1 MDSKFKAVLGY
12 KSNILF
18 QNIYILKIGQHLELI
33 CKTLVKS
40 PINDL

>member
-18 QNIYILKIGQHLELI
+18 QYIYIYIKNWSTFRTNLQNSSKVSY
-33 CKTLVKS
+33 K
-40 PINDL
+40 